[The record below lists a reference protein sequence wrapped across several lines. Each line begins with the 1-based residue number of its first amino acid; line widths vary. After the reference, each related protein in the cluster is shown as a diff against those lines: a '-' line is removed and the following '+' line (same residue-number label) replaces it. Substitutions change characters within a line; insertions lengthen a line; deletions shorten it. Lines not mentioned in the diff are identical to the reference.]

1 MPPEMET
8 NLETISKDHSGMVVL
23 GLGSQSVSPEV
34 LPLHNH
40 EPHHSRHNRKS
51 RKALGQPS
59 YSSALT
65 GPYGSPCLSVRTLV
79 IHSHTRRS
87 FSPKKSNENTA
98 LSCNG
103 AGG

>member
-23 GLGSQSVSPEV
+23 CLGSRSVSPEV
-34 LPLHNH
+34 LPLHNR
-40 EPHHSRHNRKS
+40 EPHHGRHSVKS
-51 RKALGQPS
+51 RKALGQPF
-59 YSSALT
+59 YFSALT
-65 GPYGSPCLSVRTLV
+65 GPYGLPCLSVRTLV
-79 IHSHTRRS
+79 IHSHTGRS
-87 FSPKKSNENTA
+87 FNPKKSNENTA